1 MGGEAS
7 TQGDVYSYG
16 ILVVEMFIGRRPTDE
31 IFKDGFSL
39 YNFIEKALPERLTQI
54 VDLALLTREAE
65 TVAAMEEDNYHNEI
79 EVAHE
84 TSYNENWIQMK
95 ENVHKCLLS
104 VLKIGLAR
112 SLESPKDRTNIKDV
126 TLKLQL
132 SKDPNP
138 TTTHGLLYALLS
150 PFPPS
155 IPLLHSQSP
164 PRKKTLKTS

>member
-16 ILVVEMFIGRRPTDE
+16 ILVLEMFIGRRPTDE

-39 YNFIEKALPERLTQI
+39 YNFVEKALPERLTQI
-54 VDLALLTREAE
+54 VDPALLTREAE
-65 TVAAMEEDNYHNEI
+65 TVAAMKEDNYHNEI

-104 VLKIGLAR
+104 VLKIGLAC
-112 SLESPKDRTNIKDV
+112 SMESPKDRTNIKDV

-132 SKDPNP
+132 IKDDFLGEGIRGASPN
-138 TTTHGLLYALLS
+138 TMQFTGT
-150 PFPPS
+150 F
-155 IPLLHSQSP
+155 I
-164 PRKKTLKTS
+164 